1 MVHGVDCGRQW
12 RLCFGGFRM
21 RGLISFMLKAI
32 GFFTVLA
39 VFLGAVTFYL
49 AASWLVVNDKPVAS
63 DAVVLLSG
71 ELSRPLYGA
80 DLYKKGYAP
89 VIYVSRPKLYDQIPN
104 LEKLGIHLKRDEE
117 YYKEILLKKGVPERA
132 IHFYSDRHVST
143 VEEAES
149 LKKVLGDHPVRL
161 LVVTSPLH
169 TRRAKAIF
177 EAVMP
182 NAEIF
187 VVATPYEDFAAQW
200 WTDQKSTYYV
210 VLETAKTVF
219 YYLGGAFRSTDPP
232 PQVAS
237 VPEK

>member
-1 MVHGVDCGRQW
+1 
-12 RLCFGGFRM
+12 M
-21 RGLISFMLKAI
+21 RRFISFMLKAI
-32 GFFTVLA
+32 GLFTVLA
-39 VFLGAVTFYL
+39 VLLGAVTIYL
-49 AASWLVVNDKPVAS
+49 AANWLVVNDRPVAS

-80 DLYKKGYAP
+80 DLYQKGYAP
-89 VIYVSRPKLYDQIPN
+89 VIYVSRPRLYDQIPN
-104 LEKLGIHLKRDEE
+104 LEKLGIHLKTDEE

-149 LKKVLGDHPVRL
+149 LKKVLGDRPVRL

-177 EAVMP
+177 EDVLP

-187 VVATPYEDFAAQW
+187 MVATPYEDFATKW

-219 YYLGGAFRSTDPP
+219 YYLGGAFRSTDSPAQIAP
-232 PQVAS
+232 AS
-237 VPEK
+237 QH